1 MRTGQTGSQRRYP
14 FGPSP
19 WATAE
24 TGSRSGI
31 SRKLA
36 ALSANVLGCLVVAD
50 DDDDDDDVDE
60 AVEAASLL
68 GL

>member
-1 MRTGQTGSQRRYP
+1 MRTGQTGSQP

-36 ALSANVLGCLVVAD
+36 ALSSYVLGCVVVAD
-50 DDDDDDDVDE
+50 DDDDV
-60 AVEAASLL
+60 AASL
-68 GL
+68 